1 LEHLSD
7 AWEEKKKLPEGFMGW
22 GKLNLAL
29 LALLCFLGLVST
41 VSGAD
46 DQTPPSSGPAPA
58 AAAGESKATQV
69 LQVDLQKCLDL
80 AMENNHRKPA
90 SQAALE
96 AAEAQHQQA
105 LSSFWPQVSG
115 HSLFT
120 SLKNDPNFIF
130 PAMTVPVPG
139 QSVTIPANAFGP
151 GFPPAPIPL
160 NTPAGRVEV
169 PQQTIKLMD
178 RRLLTSSL
186 SVDFPLFTGGLRY
199 AKVKQ
204 AKYGVEAARQ
214 DVRRTDLQ
222 VVYDVH
228 RMYYGVQLA
237 KLLHQIGKDALARLE
252 VTLEL
257 TERLYKH
264 GSGKVKKTDYLRNKS
279 TVEGVRTMVAG
290 LASNEKLSLAALLNT
305 TGLDWDTKLEVKEED
320 IPYQPYRAHLEEM
333 ITRAY
338 LFNPD
343 WKKLKAGLG
352 AAEAKI
358 MEARSGFFPKVLL
371 TGSLIHLENSYDQGV
386 VSPNNKDN
394 WSLGVMMEV
403 PIFRGFLTHNRLKE
417 AKANLRKMEAEKIL
431 LHEGIA
437 LQIKDVIYKLKKTQ
451 DQFKSAREAMQAA
464 TDNRELNE
472 RAYQSELV
480 ETKDVIEA
488 QIMESLFQAQFQKV
502 LYDHVETKAHLNFL
516 VGREVVRS
524 LEAKSPN

>member
-1 LEHLSD
+1 
-7 AWEEKKKLPEGFMGW
+7 MGW
-22 GKLNLAL
+22 GNLKVGL
-29 LALLCFLGLVST
+29 LVLICSCGLVFP
-41 VSGAD
+41 VFGAD
-46 DQTPPSSGPAPA
+46 DQKPPPGPVPA
-58 AAAGESKATQV
+58 AAAAESKPAQV

-80 AMENNHRKPA
+80 ALENNHRKPA

-115 HSLFT
+115 RSAFT
-120 SLKNDPNFIF
+120 ALKNDPNFVF
-130 PAMTVPVPG
+130 PAETIPVPG
-139 QSVTIPANAFGP
+139 QNITIPANAFGP

-160 NTPAGRVEV
+160 NTPAGRFEV
-169 PQQTIKLMD
+169 PQQNVKLMD

-186 SVDFPLFTGGLRY
+186 NVDFPLFTGGLRY

-222 VVYDVH
+222 VAYDVH
-228 RMYYGVQLA
+228 RMYYGMQLA
-237 KLLHQIGKDALARLE
+237 RRLHQIAKDALARLE

-257 TERLYKH
+257 TERLYQH
-264 GSGKVKKTDYLRNKS
+264 GSGKVKKTDYLRNKA

-290 LASNEKLSLAALLNT
+290 LASNEQLALAALLNT

-343 WKKLKAGLG
+343 WNKLKAGLG

-358 MEARSGFFPKVLL
+358 MEARSGFLPKVML
-371 TGSLIHLENSYDQGV
+371 TGSLIHLDNSYNQGV
-386 VSPNNKDN
+386 VSPNNRDN
-394 WSLGVMMEV
+394 WSLGVLMEV
-403 PIFRGFLTHNRLKE
+403 PIFQGFLTHNRLKE
-417 AKANLRKMEAEKIL
+417 AKANLRKMEEEKIL

-437 LQIKDVIYKLKKTQ
+437 LQIKDVIYKLKQTQ
-451 DQFKSAREAMQAA
+451 DQFKSAGEAMQAA

-502 LYDHVETKAHLNFL
+502 LYDHVETRAKLNFL
-516 VGREVVRS
+516 VGKEVNKF
-524 LEAKSPN
+524 LEAQNKN